1 MKELKLLSL
10 VLVAGT
16 ATMFTACTSESDNSP
31 SAKVSYESVA
41 AAQQVPVTFSTY
53 IGESV
58 TTRAG
63 KTGVMDDTA
72 LQSASGS
79 GGGFGV
85 FGFYTDG
92 ATNSGNYNSA
102 SPTGGSPVNFMY
114 NQGVFYNTDHWEYSP
129 VKYWPNETNTTYDT
143 EGPVDGSATSKGG
156 PDKLTFFAYAPY
168 VSSTP
173 STGAVTPATSG
184 ITQLTGNGETGDPKV
199 TYVVASDADDTVDLL
214 WAVAAA
220 NQTTPTVNG
229 GTWSNVLAG
238 KPFIN
243 LVKPMLAA
251 TPASTP
257 INFSFKHALAKLVF
271 TVEGEFDEVSTDNN
285 NVDTSETR
293 IVIDNVAITSTFNTN
308 GILNLNN
315 GTANV
320 PNWTLGGTANLA
332 LNINNDDIVGTT
344 AGSAGLKYNSGTD
357 TFAGQPLGVTKTPQ
371 HLMDADGTT
380 KFFALIP
387 QTANMT
393 ITITY
398 HVFTLDTNLAN
409 GYSKITNVIT
419 KTISSLAL
427 AGSNAYTINMRLGME
442 TVSFTATVSP
452 WVAESSQ
459 NVDLPLNVTTP

>member
-31 SAKVSYESVA
+31 SAKISYESVA
-41 AAQQVPVTFSTY
+41 AAQQVPVTFGTY
-53 IGESV
+53 IGEQAI
-58 TTRAG
+58 TRAG
-63 KTGVMDDTA
+63 YKGSINTPA
-72 LQSASGS
+72 ELQAQS
-79 GGGFGV
+79 FGV
-85 FGFYTDG
+85 FAYYSEGDG
-92 ATNSGNYNSA
+92 SSAGAYNSSTSA
-102 SPTGGSPVNFMY
+102 PNFMW
-114 NQGVFYNTDHWEYSP
+114 NQEVTYSSGWTYTP
-129 VKYWPNETNTTYDT
+129 VKYWPNEADTNTD
-143 EGPVDGSATSKGG
+143 VDGSATTTSGK
-156 PDKLTFFAYAPY
+156 DVLSFFAYAPY
-168 VSSTP
+168 VSPTTKSDGTF
-173 STGAVTPATSG
+173 SPAQADG
-184 ITQLTGNGETGDPKV
+184 ITQLSGNTVAGDPKV
-199 TYVVASDADDTVDLL
+199 TYAVATDADNTVDLL

-220 NQTTPTVNG
+220 DQTTPTVTG

-285 NVDTSETR
+285 NVDTSKTR

-442 TVSFTATVSP
+442 TVSFNASVAP
-452 WVAESSQ
+452 WGAGGTTD
-459 NVDLPLNVTTP
+459 VDLPLNVTTS